1 MAGIEREKEMGQG
14 NHAYSRSIF
23 LPPLAPDTQ
32 IMMVLKGRL
41 HEMDYR
47 GTLCHREVSLFR
59 LEVHKRNAI

>member
-14 NHAYSRSIF
+14 NHAYSREALS
-23 LPPLAPDTQ
+23 PLAPDTQ
-32 IMMVLKGRL
+32 VMMVLKGRL